1 MPDASFQIG
10 AFCTCN
16 LQLQAASQP
25 MSQQSSTGRRT
36 VSSGLSNSKNRHAQ
50 FSGRSS
56 PWPHTSIPRVPPS
69 ATASVPPQRS
79 PPPASCRRPP
89 TSPPLLSSA
98 VRVPPRLP
106 FHTHGRAR
114 VRLSS
119 AARLPPAARSLH
131 RLLFPRPGPLLPP
144 WPPPPPPPSPPL
156 TVAGRDCRRE
166 LRVRAFPIGHR
177 RRPRWRR
184 NLLRGH
190 RRARPVQG
198 PVGSERGTHRI
209 RARSLQARMFQ
220 VSTMN
225 FHSYDIMFRS

>member
-1 MPDASFQIG
+1 MEKCHTSFQIG
-10 AFCTCN
+10 AFCTRN
-16 LQLQAASQP
+16 LRPQAASQP
-25 MSQQSSTGRRT
+25 RSQHGK
-36 VSSGLSNSKNRHAQ
+36 NSFVRPLAEL
-50 FSGRSS
+50 
-56 PWPHTSIPRVPPS
+56 
-69 ATASVPPQRS
+69 A
-79 PPPASCRRPP
+79 PPASSAVGVTRGHTTTPRPAIRNRLRHTATVTSSSRRSP

-98 VRVPPRLP
+98 VRVPLRLP

-144 WPPPPPPPSPPL
+144 WPPPPPPPPPSPPL